1 MGQGRVLRRCY
12 HPATL
17 NGTGGSVA
25 PSRAP
30 AHTASI
36 RVLLVDDHQLL
47 TDALSR
53 LLGHEPDITVV
64 GIAGSVAEARSA
76 IRERVDVVLMD
87 YRLPDG
93 NGAEATR
100 SVKARWPSAKVIML
114 TAITDDETVLD
125 SIQAGA
131 DGYLTKDRASDD
143 VVAAVRA
150 AHAGEI
156 LLPRSIVIDIARR
169 VAAARDR
176 GPQRAPIEQLTPREL
191 EVLRAL
197 SEGLSSKDICDRM
210 NIAANT
216 LRTHVQNIMGK
227 LRVHSKLEAVAFAL
241 RHRLVEPP
249 RGEGLTL

>member
-1 MGQGRVLRRCY
+1 
-12 HPATL
+12 L
-17 NGTGGSVA
+17 NA
-25 PSRAP
+25 
-30 AHTASI
+30 ASKPI

-47 TDALSR
+47 TGSLSQVLAR
-53 LLGHEPDITVV
+53 EEDIEVV
-64 GIAGSVAEARSA
+64 GVAGSVADAKGL

-93 NGAEATR
+93 TGAEATR
-100 SVKARWPSAKVIML
+100 AIKARWPTARVVML
-114 TAITDDETVLD
+114 TALADDETILE

-131 DGYLTKDRASDD
+131 DGYLTKDRALDE
-143 VVAAVRA
+143 VVSAVRQA
-150 AHAGEI
+150 NAGET
-156 LLPRSIVIDIARR
+156 LLPRDVIVGIAQR

-176 GPQRAPIEQLTPREL
+176 GSERRQVEVLTPREL

-197 SEGLSSKDICDRM
+197 TEGLSTPEICERLF
-210 NIAANT
+210 IAPNT

-249 RGEGLTL
+249 RQQDALY